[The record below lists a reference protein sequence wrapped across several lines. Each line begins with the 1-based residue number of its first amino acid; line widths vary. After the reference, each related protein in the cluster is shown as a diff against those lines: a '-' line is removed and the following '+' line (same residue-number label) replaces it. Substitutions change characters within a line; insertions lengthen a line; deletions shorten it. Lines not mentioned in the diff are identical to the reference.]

1 MFLGKG
7 ELQGALRETDGKCRG
22 GEMLLIKV
30 IWCLIGYGEVWWSG
44 GLCLEKKK
52 KRQLKVGRDMRLPP
66 PLPLQIIQLHPGVS
80 KLA

>member
-7 ELQGALRETDGKCRG
+7 ELQGAPRETDGKCRG

-44 GLCLEKKK
+44 GLCLEKNDSS
-52 KRQLKVGRDMRLPP
+52 RSAE
-66 PLPLQIIQLHPGVS
+66 I
-80 KLA
+80 